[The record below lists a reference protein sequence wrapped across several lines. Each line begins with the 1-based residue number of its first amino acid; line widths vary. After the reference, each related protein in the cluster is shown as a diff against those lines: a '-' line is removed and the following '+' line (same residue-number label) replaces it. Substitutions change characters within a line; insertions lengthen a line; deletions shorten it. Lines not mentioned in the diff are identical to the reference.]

1 MATKKPSKTFTS
13 LDDLYGWMQGIFK
26 SQTKKG
32 FVFSPK
38 DKVAAN
44 YDIRIIP
51 EPDSAD
57 WEAILHCDY
66 SDDFRDVISE
76 QVEIWKP
83 AAIGIVVNYGD
94 KQLFCACRL
103 AEHIDVID
111 GKPKGNTAM
120 EKREESKRNDL
131 AGLLGNETSAKI
143 AELDKNNLRLEFQN
157 RIDNMQIHH
166 ENQLAQKERDIRDL
180 NNKIAELEKKNAE
193 LEEENDDLYEE
204 RDKLA
209 AEFEKLQESN
219 NSDTKVLAMS
229 VIRDILAAR
238 GVQTDG
244 LNGYLSAQGSEQAAP
259 MALPEAPMEQVGQ
272 VPQVD
277 DKVMAIA
284 AWYDRL
290 PDITRAEML
299 EIMKKVELKPLLSH
313 KLLNYIYELARKI
326 KERKQARQNA
336 AQAVPQPAPQPVVSA
351 QPQMP
356 SDEVDEPDEEPEG
369 NYEENDYENDYN
381 EEEENYATTI

>member
-1 MATKKPSKTFTS
+1 MAKKPSKTFTS

-32 FVFSPK
+32 NGLFPK

-44 YDIRIIP
+44 YDIRIIS

-193 LEEENDDLYEE
+193 HVD
-204 RDKLA
+204 RM
-209 AEFEKLQESN
+209 LQ
-219 NSDTKVLAMS
+219 V
-229 VIRDILAAR
+229 
-238 GVQTDG
+238 
-244 LNGYLSAQGSEQAAP
+244 
-259 MALPEAPMEQVGQ
+259 
-272 VPQVD
+272 
-277 DKVMAIA
+277 
-284 AWYDRL
+284 
-290 PDITRAEML
+290 
-299 EIMKKVELKPLLSH
+299 
-313 KLLNYIYELARKI
+313 
-326 KERKQARQNA
+326 ERKEHSLRD
-336 AQAVPQPAPQPVVSA
+336 VPRALIES
-351 QPQMP
+351 
-356 SDEVDEPDEEPEG
+356 
-369 NYEENDYENDYN
+369 
-381 EEEENYATTI
+381 TTFKALL